1 MVSGSFWLELS
12 KVDTELDMSVL
23 YLLSYGMYVV
33 AAKAGDK
40 INGQIVNTVFQIT
53 ATPPRI
59 AVSINRENL
68 THELISQSG
77 MFSVSILD
85 NETPLAFI
93 GQFGF
98 RSGRE
103 MNKMEHITHLEGI
116 NSCPVVVD
124 NGLAY
129 LEVKVTNQVEVDT
142 HTIFIGEVKTA
153 KRLKEG
159 TPLTYD
165 YYHQVKGGKTSKRAA
180 TYIPP
185 TTEPA
190 STPEKRGRFQ
200 CEVCQW
206 IYDPTIG
213 DPEHGIA
220 PGTPFEDIPD
230 DWVCP
235 VCGASKSQ
243 FRPI

>member
-1 MVSGSFWLELS
+1 MELS
-12 KVDTELDMSVL
+12 NVDSEIDTSVL

-33 AAKAGDK
+33 AAKAGEK

-53 ATPPRI
+53 ASPPRV

-68 THELISQSG
+68 THELISKSR
-77 MFSVSILD
+77 MFSVSILED
-85 NETPLAFI
+85 KTPLNFI
-93 GQFGF
+93 GRFGF

-103 MNKMEHITHLEGI
+103 LNKFEDVEHLEGI
-116 NSCPVVVD
+116 ESCPVVVD
-124 NGLAY
+124 NALAY
-129 LEVKVTNQVEVDT
+129 LEVKVINKVDIDT
-142 HTIFIGEVKTA
+142 HTIFIGEVKRA
-153 KRLKEG
+153 KRLKDG
-159 TPLTYD
+159 RPLTYD

-185 TTEPA
+185 AEPA
-190 STPEKRGRFQ
+190 LSPKKSGKYQ

-206 IYDPTIG
+206 IYDPKVG
-213 DPEHGIA
+213 DPEHGIV
-220 PGTPFEDIPD
+220 PGTSFEDIPD

>member
-1 MVSGSFWLELS
+1 MDS
-12 KVDTELDMSVL
+12 ELDMSVL

-59 AVSINRENL
+59 AVSINKENL
-68 THELISQSG
+68 THELISQSR

-85 NETPLAFI
+85 EKTPLAFI
-93 GQFGF
+93 GRFGF

-103 MNKMEHITHLEGI
+103 VDKMKDVTHLEGI

-124 NGLAY
+124 NALAY
-129 LEVKVTNQVEVDT
+129 LEVKVTDHIDVDT
-142 HTIFIGEVKTA
+142 HTIFIGEVKIT
-153 KRLKEG
+153 KRLKDG
-159 TPLTYD
+159 TPLTYE

-180 TYIPP
+180 TYISPSIEP
-185 TTEPA
+185 TSAPKK
-190 STPEKRGRFQ
+190 SGRYQ

-206 IYDPTIG
+206 IYDPEVG
-213 DPEHGIA
+213 DPDHGIPA
-220 PGTPFEDIPD
+220 GTPFEDIPD

-243 FRPI
+243 FRSI

>member
-1 MVSGSFWLELS
+1 VELS
-12 KVDTELDMSVL
+12 NVDADLDMSVL
-23 YLLSYGMYVV
+23 NLLSYGMYII
-33 AAKAGDK
+33 AAKAGDQ

-53 ATPPRI
+53 ASPPRI
-59 AVSINRENL
+59 AVSINKENL
-68 THELISQSG
+68 THELITQSRI
-77 MFSVSILD
+77 FSVSILD
-85 NETPLAFI
+85 ESTPLAFI
-93 GQFGF
+93 GRFGF

-103 MNKMEHITHLEGI
+103 LDKLEAVKHLQGI
-116 NSCPVVVD
+116 DSCPIIVD
-124 NGLAY
+124 NALAF
-129 LEVKVTNQVEVDT
+129 LEVKVINQVDVGT
-142 HTIFIGEVKTA
+142 HTIFIGDVKSA
-153 KRLKEG
+153 QKLKEG
-159 TPLTYD
+159 TPLTYS

-190 STPEKRGRFQ
+190 PRVAESGKYQ

-206 IYDPTIG
+206 IYDPAIG

-235 VCGASKSQ
+235 VCGAAKSQ
-243 FRPI
+243 FKPI